1 MTMAMILEGINYL
14 ASIAK
19 TRALTEA
26 EEILREELRG
36 AYLALIRQAFRK
48 QIEGVKL
55 VDETGADVTPE
66 KLKAIQKEKG
76 LHGRD
81 QDLPTRMA
89 EFLSML
95 PDVEEGTVIFGET
108 HDLYDED
115 YDDEFDNEYRYDY
128 YEEYNSEFDEYDG
141 DDRDYDDEYDD
152 AEDDEQFDGE

>member
-19 TRALTEA
+19 TRDLTEA

-66 KLKAIQKEKG
+66 KLKAVQKEKG
-76 LHGRD
+76 LHGRH

-89 EFLSML
+89 KFLSML
-95 PDVEEGTVIFGET
+95 PDVEEGTVIFGEAN
-108 HDLYDED
+108 DLYDED
-115 YDDEFDNEYRYDY
+115 YDDKYDLEYN
-128 YEEYNSEFDEYDG
+128 EEYNSEFDEYN
-141 DDRDYDDEYDD
+141 EYDGT
-152 AEDDEQFDGE
+152 DDDDQFDGE

>member
-19 TRALTEA
+19 TRDLTEA

-36 AYLALIRQAFRK
+36 AYFALIRQSFRK

-66 KLKAIQKEKG
+66 KLKAVQKEKG

-89 EFLSML
+89 KFLSML
-95 PDVEEGTVIFGET
+95 PDVEEGTVIFGEAN
-108 HDLYDED
+108 DLYDDE
-115 YDDEFDNEYRYDY
+115 YDEEFDNEYGFDY
-128 YEEYNSEFDEYDG
+128 YEEYNSESEEYNEYDE
-141 DDRDYDDEYDD
+141 YDDEYD
-152 AEDDEQFDGE
+152 E

>member
-19 TRALTEA
+19 TRDLTEA

-66 KLKAIQKEKG
+66 KLKAVQKEKG
-76 LHGRD
+76 LHGRN

-89 EFLSML
+89 KFLSML
-95 PDVEEGTVIFGET
+95 PDVEEGTVIFGEVN
-108 HDLYDED
+108 DLYDDE
-115 YDDEFDNEYRYDY
+115 YDEEFDNEYGFDY
-128 YEEYNSEFDEYDG
+128 YEEYNSESEEYNEYD
-141 DDRDYDDEYDD
+141 E
-152 AEDDEQFDGE
+152 

>member
-19 TRALTEA
+19 TRDLTEA

-66 KLKAIQKEKG
+66 KLKAVQKEKG

-89 EFLSML
+89 KFLSML
-95 PDVEEGTVIFGET
+95 PDVEEGTVIFGEAN
-108 HDLYDED
+108 DLYDDE
-115 YDDEFDNEYRYDY
+115 YDEEFDNEYGFDY
-128 YEEYNSEFDEYDG
+128 YEEYNSESEEYNE
-141 DDRDYDDEYDD
+141 YDDEY
-152 AEDDEQFDGE
+152 EE

>member
-19 TRALTEA
+19 TRDLTVA

-66 KLKAIQKEKG
+66 KLKAVQKEKG

-89 EFLSML
+89 KFLSML
-95 PDVEEGTVIFGET
+95 PDVEEGTVIFGEVN
-108 HDLYDED
+108 DLYDDE
-115 YDDEFDNEYRYDY
+115 YDEEFDNEYGFEY
-128 YEEYNSEFDEYDG
+128 YEEYNSESEEYNEYDEYDE
-141 DDRDYDDEYDD
+141 YDDEYD
-152 AEDDEQFDGE
+152 E

>member
-19 TRALTEA
+19 TRDLTEA

-55 VDETGADVTPE
+55 VDESGADVTPE
-66 KLKAIQKEKG
+66 KLKAVQKEKG
-76 LHGRD
+76 LHGRH

-89 EFLSML
+89 KFLSML
-95 PDVEEGTVIFGET
+95 PDVEEGTVIFGEAN
-108 HDLYDED
+108 DLYDED
-115 YDDEFDNEYRYDY
+115 YDDKYDLEYN
-128 YEEYNSEFDEYDG
+128 EEYNSEFDEYN
-141 DDRDYDDEYDD
+141 EYDGT
-152 AEDDEQFDGE
+152 DDDDQFDGE

>member
-19 TRALTEA
+19 TRDLTEA

-66 KLKAIQKEKG
+66 KLKAVQKEKG

-89 EFLSML
+89 KFLSML
-95 PDVEEGTVIFGET
+95 PDVEEGTIIFGEVN
-108 HDLYDED
+108 DLYDDE
-115 YDDEFDNEYRYDY
+115 YDEEFDNEYGFDY
-128 YEEYNSEFDEYDG
+128 YEEYNSESEEYNEYDEYDE
-141 DDRDYDDEYDD
+141 YDDEYD
-152 AEDDEQFDGE
+152 E

>member
-19 TRALTEA
+19 TRDLTEA

-66 KLKAIQKEKG
+66 KLKAVQKEKG

-89 EFLSML
+89 KFLSML
-95 PDVEEGTVIFGET
+95 PDVEEGTVIFGEAN
-108 HDLYDED
+108 DLYDDE
-115 YDDEFDNEYRYDY
+115 YDEEFDNEYGFDY
-128 YEEYNSEFDEYDG
+128 YEEYNSESEEYNEYDEYNDEYDK
-141 DDRDYDDEYDD
+141 
-152 AEDDEQFDGE
+152 

>member
-19 TRALTEA
+19 TRDLTEA

-66 KLKAIQKEKG
+66 KLKAVQKEKG

-89 EFLSML
+89 KFLSML
-95 PDVEEGTVIFGET
+95 PDVEEGTVIFGEVN
-108 HDLYDED
+108 DLYDDE
-115 YDDEFDNEYRYDY
+115 YDEEFDNEYGFDY
-128 YEEYNSEFDEYDG
+128 YEEYNSESEEYNEYD
-141 DDRDYDDEYDD
+141 DYDDEY
-152 AEDDEQFDGE
+152 EE

>member
-1 MTMAMILEGINYL
+1 MILEGINYL

-19 TRALTEA
+19 TRDLTEA

-66 KLKAIQKEKG
+66 KLKAVQKEKG

-89 EFLSML
+89 KFLSML
-95 PDVEEGTVIFGET
+95 PDVEEGTVIFGEVN
-108 HDLYDED
+108 DLYDDE
-115 YDDEFDNEYRYDY
+115 YDEEFDNEYGFDY
-128 YEEYNSEFDEYDG
+128 YEEYNSESEEYNEYDEYDE
-141 DDRDYDDEYDD
+141 YDDEYD
-152 AEDDEQFDGE
+152 E

>member
-19 TRALTEA
+19 TRDLTEA

-66 KLKAIQKEKG
+66 KLKAVQKEKG

-89 EFLSML
+89 KFLSML
-95 PDVEEGTVIFGET
+95 PDVEEGTVIFGEVN
-108 HDLYDED
+108 DLYDDE
-115 YDDEFDNEYRYDY
+115 YDEEFDNEYGFDY
-128 YEEYNSEFDEYDG
+128 YEEYNSESEEYNEYDEYDE
-141 DDRDYDDEYDD
+141 YDDEYD
-152 AEDDEQFDGE
+152 E

>member
-19 TRALTEA
+19 TRDLTEA

-66 KLKAIQKEKG
+66 KLKAVQKEKG
-76 LHGRD
+76 LHGRH

-89 EFLSML
+89 KFLSML

-108 HDLYDED
+108 NDLYDED
-115 YDDEFDNEYRYDY
+115 YDDKYDLEY
-128 YEEYNSEFDEYDG
+128 YEEYNSESEEYNEYDEYDE
-141 DDRDYDDEYDD
+141 YDDEYD
-152 AEDDEQFDGE
+152 E

>member
-19 TRALTEA
+19 TRDLTKA

-66 KLKAIQKEKG
+66 KLKAVQKEKG
-76 LHGRD
+76 LHGRH

-89 EFLSML
+89 KFLSML

-108 HDLYDED
+108 NDLYDED
-115 YDDEFDNEYRYDY
+115 YDDEYDLEYN
-128 YEEYNSEFDEYDG
+128 EEYNSEFDEYNE
-141 DDRDYDDEYDD
+141 YDEYDD
-152 AEDDEQFDGE
+152 E

>member
-19 TRALTEA
+19 TRDLTEA

-66 KLKAIQKEKG
+66 KLKAVQKEKG

-89 EFLSML
+89 KFLSML
-95 PDVEEGTVIFGET
+95 PDVEEGTVIFGEVN
-108 HDLYDED
+108 DLYDDE
-115 YDDEFDNEYRYDY
+115 YDEEFDNEYGFDY
-128 YEEYNSEFDEYDG
+128 YEEYNSESEEYNEYDE
-141 DDRDYDDEYDD
+141 YDDEYD
-152 AEDDEQFDGE
+152 E

>member
-1 MTMAMILEGINYL
+1 MKMALILEGINYL

-19 TRALTEA
+19 TRDLTEA

-66 KLKAIQKEKG
+66 KLKAVQKEKG

-89 EFLSML
+89 KFLSML
-95 PDVEEGTVIFGET
+95 PDVEEGTVIFGEANN
-108 HDLYDED
+108 LYDDE
-115 YDDEFDNEYRYDY
+115 YDEEFDNEYGFDY
-128 YEEYNSEFDEYDG
+128 YEEYNSESEEYNEYDEYDE
-141 DDRDYDDEYDD
+141 YDDEYD
-152 AEDDEQFDGE
+152 E

>member
-19 TRALTEA
+19 TRDLTEA

-66 KLKAIQKEKG
+66 KLKAVQKEKG
-76 LHGRD
+76 LHGRH

-89 EFLSML
+89 EFLSTL

-108 HDLYDED
+108 NDLYDED
-115 YDDEFDNEYRYDY
+115 YDDKYDLEY
-128 YEEYNSEFDEYDG
+128 YEEYNSESEEYNESDE
-141 DDRDYDDEYDD
+141 YDDEYD
-152 AEDDEQFDGE
+152 E

>member
-19 TRALTEA
+19 TRDLTKA

-66 KLKAIQKEKG
+66 KLKAVQKEKG
-76 LHGRD
+76 LHGRH

-89 EFLSML
+89 KFLSML

-108 HDLYDED
+108 NDLYDED
-115 YDDEFDNEYRYDY
+115 YDDEYDLEYN
-128 YEEYNSEFDEYDG
+128 EEYNSEFDEYN
-141 DDRDYDDEYDD
+141 EYDGT
-152 AEDDEQFDGE
+152 DDDDQFDGE

>member
-19 TRALTEA
+19 TRDLTEA

-66 KLKAIQKEKG
+66 KLKAVQKEKG

-89 EFLSML
+89 KFLSML
-95 PDVEEGTVIFGET
+95 PDVEEGTVIFGDVN
-108 HDLYDED
+108 DLYDDE
-115 YDDEFDNEYRYDY
+115 YDEEFDNEYGFDY
-128 YEEYNSEFDEYDG
+128 YEEYNSESEEYNEYDEYDE
-141 DDRDYDDEYDD
+141 YDDEYD
-152 AEDDEQFDGE
+152 E

>member
-1 MTMAMILEGINYL
+1 MAMILEGINYL

-19 TRALTEA
+19 TRDLTEA

-66 KLKAIQKEKG
+66 KLKAVQKEKG
-76 LHGRD
+76 LHGRN

-89 EFLSML
+89 KFLSML
-95 PDVEEGTVIFGET
+95 PDVEEGTVIFGEAN
-108 HDLYDED
+108 DLYDDE
-115 YDDEFDNEYRYDY
+115 YDEEFDNEYGFDY
-128 YEEYNSEFDEYDG
+128 YEEYNSESEEYNE
-141 DDRDYDDEYDD
+141 YDDEYD
-152 AEDDEQFDGE
+152 E

>member
-19 TRALTEA
+19 TRDLTEA

-66 KLKAIQKEKG
+66 KLKAVQKEKG

-89 EFLSML
+89 KFLSML
-95 PDVEEGTVIFGET
+95 PDVEEGTVIFGEVN
-108 HDLYDED
+108 DLYDDE
-115 YDDEFDNEYRYDY
+115 YDEEFDNEYGFDY
-128 YEEYNSEFDEYDG
+128 YEEYNSESEEYNESDE
-141 DDRDYDDEYDD
+141 YDDEYD
-152 AEDDEQFDGE
+152 E

>member
-19 TRALTEA
+19 TRDLTEA

-66 KLKAIQKEKG
+66 KLKAVQKEKG
-76 LHGRD
+76 LHGRH

-108 HDLYDED
+108 NDLYDDE
-115 YDDEFDNEYRYDY
+115 YDEEFDNEYGFDY
-128 YEEYNSEFDEYDG
+128 YEEYNSESEEYN
-141 DDRDYDDEYDD
+141 EYDD
-152 AEDDEQFDGE
+152 VEDEDRFDGE

>member
-19 TRALTEA
+19 TRDLTEA

-66 KLKAIQKEKG
+66 KLKAVQKEKG

-89 EFLSML
+89 KFLSML
-95 PDVEEGTVIFGET
+95 PDVEEGTVIFGEVN
-108 HDLYDED
+108 DLYDDE
-115 YDDEFDNEYRYDY
+115 YDEEFDNEYGFDY
-128 YEEYNSEFDEYDG
+128 YEEYNSESEEYNE
-141 DDRDYDDEYDD
+141 YDDEY
-152 AEDDEQFDGE
+152 EE

>member
-19 TRALTEA
+19 TRDLTEA

-66 KLKAIQKEKG
+66 KLKAVQKEKG

-89 EFLSML
+89 KFLSML
-95 PDVEEGTVIFGET
+95 PDVEEGTVIFGEVN
-108 HDLYDED
+108 DLYDDE
-115 YDDEFDNEYRYDY
+115 YDEEFDNEYGFDY
-128 YEEYNSEFDEYDG
+128 YEEYNSESEEYNEYDE
-141 DDRDYDDEYDD
+141 YDDEYDK
-152 AEDDEQFDGE
+152 

>member
-19 TRALTEA
+19 TRDLTKA

-66 KLKAIQKEKG
+66 KLKAVQKEKG
-76 LHGRD
+76 LHGRH

-89 EFLSML
+89 KFLSML
-95 PDVEEGTVIFGET
+95 PDVEEGTVIFGEAN
-108 HDLYDED
+108 DLYDED
-115 YDDEFDNEYRYDY
+115 YDDKYDLEYN
-128 YEEYNSEFDEYDG
+128 EEYNSEFDEYN
-141 DDRDYDDEYDD
+141 EYDGT
-152 AEDDEQFDGE
+152 DDDDQFDGE

>member
-19 TRALTEA
+19 TRDLTEA

-66 KLKAIQKEKG
+66 KLKAVQKEKG

-89 EFLSML
+89 KFLSML
-95 PDVEEGTVIFGET
+95 PDVEEGTVIFGEAN
-108 HDLYDED
+108 DLYDDE
-115 YDDEFDNEYRYDY
+115 YDEEFDNEYGFDY
-128 YEEYNSEFDEYDG
+128 YEEYNSESEEYNEYDEYDE
-141 DDRDYDDEYDD
+141 YDDEYD
-152 AEDDEQFDGE
+152 E

>member
-19 TRALTEA
+19 TRDLTEA

-66 KLKAIQKEKG
+66 KLKAVQKEKG
-76 LHGRD
+76 LHGRH

-89 EFLSML
+89 KFLSML

-108 HDLYDED
+108 NDLYDED
-115 YDDEFDNEYRYDY
+115 YDDKYDLEY
-128 YEEYNSEFDEYDG
+128 YEEYNSESEEYNESDE
-141 DDRDYDDEYDD
+141 YDDEYD
-152 AEDDEQFDGE
+152 E

>member
-19 TRALTEA
+19 TRDLTEA

-66 KLKAIQKEKG
+66 KLKAVQKEKG

-89 EFLSML
+89 KFLSML
-95 PDVEEGTVIFGET
+95 PDVEEGTVIFGEAN
-108 HDLYDED
+108 DLYDDE
-115 YDDEFDNEYRYDY
+115 YDEEFDNEYGFDY
-128 YEEYNSEFDEYDG
+128 YEEYNSESEEYNEYD
-141 DDRDYDDEYDD
+141 DYDDEY
-152 AEDDEQFDGE
+152 EE

>member
-19 TRALTEA
+19 TRDLTKA

-66 KLKAIQKEKG
+66 KLKAVQKEKG
-76 LHGRD
+76 LHGRH

-89 EFLSML
+89 KFLSML
-95 PDVEEGTVIFGET
+95 PDVEEGTVIFGEAN
-108 HDLYDED
+108 DLYDDE
-115 YDDEFDNEYRYDY
+115 YDEEFDNEYGFDY
-128 YEEYNSEFDEYDG
+128 YEEYNSESEEYNEYDE
-141 DDRDYDDEYDD
+141 YDDEYDK
-152 AEDDEQFDGE
+152 

>member
-19 TRALTEA
+19 TRDLTKA

-66 KLKAIQKEKG
+66 KLKAVQKEKG
-76 LHGRD
+76 LHGRH

-89 EFLSML
+89 KFLSML

-108 HDLYDED
+108 NDLYDDE
-115 YDDEFDNEYRYDY
+115 YDEEFDNEYGFDY
-128 YEEYNSEFDEYDG
+128 YEEYNSESEEYNEYDE
-141 DDRDYDDEYDD
+141 YDDEYDK
-152 AEDDEQFDGE
+152 

>member
-19 TRALTEA
+19 TRDLTEA

-66 KLKAIQKEKG
+66 KLKAVQKEKG

-81 QDLPTRMA
+81 QDL
-89 EFLSML
+89 
-95 PDVEEGTVIFGET
+95 
-108 HDLYDED
+108 
-115 YDDEFDNEYRYDY
+115 
-128 YEEYNSEFDEYDG
+128 
-141 DDRDYDDEYDD
+141 
-152 AEDDEQFDGE
+152 

>member
-19 TRALTEA
+19 TRDLTEA

-66 KLKAIQKEKG
+66 KLKAVQKEKG

-89 EFLSML
+89 KFLSML
-95 PDVEEGTVIFGET
+95 PDVEEGTVIFGEVN
-108 HDLYDED
+108 DLYDDE
-115 YDDEFDNEYRYDY
+115 YDEEFDNEYGFDY
-128 YEEYNSEFDEYDG
+128 YEEYNSESEEYNEYDEYD
-141 DDRDYDDEYDD
+141 DYDDEY
-152 AEDDEQFDGE
+152 EE